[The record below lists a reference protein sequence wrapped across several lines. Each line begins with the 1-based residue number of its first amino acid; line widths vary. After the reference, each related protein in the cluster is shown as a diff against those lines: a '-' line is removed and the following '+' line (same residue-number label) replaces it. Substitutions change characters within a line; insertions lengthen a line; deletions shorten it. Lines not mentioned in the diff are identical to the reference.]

1 MRARA
6 LRRGDVLQPGCGLEG
21 ADEGFQGYDGGES
34 MEGLVDGGLLAYEA
48 RLLPWSVPGSFGGE
62 ALFVMEVL

>member
-6 LRRGDVLQPGCGLEG
+6 RCGVEG

-34 MEGLVDGGLLAYEA
+34 VEGLVAGDLLAYEA
-48 RLLPWSVPGSFGGE
+48 GLLPWPVPGGFGAAVG
-62 ALFVMEVL
+62 